1 MNEGAACRARDGCWL
16 CVLRAAMRPGRSRGL
31 GGRKPF
37 SWHSARVAETRLSTA
52 QISVGMEA
60 TQDAVGFLCFCC
72 GAQ

>member
-16 CVLRAAMRPGRSRGL
+16 YVLRAAMRGRGF
-31 GGRKPF
+31 GGRKSF

-52 QISVGMEA
+52 QISVRMEA